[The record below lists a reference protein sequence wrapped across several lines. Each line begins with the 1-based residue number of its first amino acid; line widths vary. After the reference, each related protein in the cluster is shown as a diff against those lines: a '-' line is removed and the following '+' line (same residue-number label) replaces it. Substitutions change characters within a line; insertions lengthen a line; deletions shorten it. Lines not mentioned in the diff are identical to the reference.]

1 MSGTRNRVRVF
12 SLRPATSIRLRDRGK
27 GPAAPSPRFLAPAG
41 RINLPA
47 ADRLLALATAAGA
60 LVILLVVVLF
70 ACELAYRSYPAWA
83 RFGPG
88 FVTSAAWDPVRGEFG
103 ALPLVYGTLAS
114 SLVALAL
121 ALPLGLGSAIFL
133 AELAPAWLRNPLSF
147 AVELLAAV
155 PSVVYGLWGLF
166 VLVPWVR
173 THVQPFLGH
182 WLGWLPLFQ
191 GPPLGLGLLTA
202 GILLAIMVTPT
213 IAAIGREVLLAVPLH
228 QREAILALGATRW
241 ETIRLVLLP
250 YARAGLFGAVILA
263 LGRALGET
271 MAVTMVIGN
280 RHQITASLFEPAQT
294 IASALANEFAEAH
307 TALHMS
313 ALMAAALVLFLTT
326 LTVNVAARLLIRKV
340 ARGPEGMRYEC

>member
-1 MSGTRNRVRVF
+1 MRDRVQVF
-12 SLRPATSIRLRDRGK
+12 SLRPTPPELRGRRD
-27 GPAAPSPRFLAPAG
+27 GPVAPAPRFRPKAG
-41 RINLPA
+41 TAGHPA

-60 LVILLVVVLF
+60 LTIPLVVVLF
-70 ACELAYRSYPAWA
+70 ACELAYRSYPVWMRLGA
-83 RFGPG
+83 G
-88 FVTSAAWDPVRGEFG
+88 FVTGSAWDPVHEEFG
-103 ALPLVYGTLAS
+103 ALPLVYGTVAS

-121 ALPLGLGSAIFL
+121 ALPLGLGSAVFL

-173 THVQPFLGH
+173 THVQPFLGQ

-191 GPPLGLGLLTA
+191 GPPLGLGLLAA
-202 GILLAIMVTPT
+202 GMLLAIMITPT
-213 IAAIGREVLLAVPLH
+213 IAAIGREVLLSVPLH

-241 ETIRLVLLP
+241 ETIRLVLIP
-250 YARAGLFGAVILA
+250 YARPGLIGAVTLA

-280 RHQITASLFEPAQT
+280 RHQIAISLFQPAQT

-307 TALHMS
+307 SALHMS
-313 ALMAAALVLFLTT
+313 ALMAAALLLFLTT
-326 LTVNVAARLLIRKV
+326 LTVNVAARLLLKKI

>member
-1 MSGTRNRVRVF
+1 MAIRSSPYPPTVGPRGYLRGPAGHFLR
-12 SLRPATSIRLRDRGK
+12 LRP
-27 GPAAPSPRFLAPAG
+27 GPRAAPAG
-41 RINLPA
+41 RAP
-47 ADRLLALATAAGA
+47 ADRLLVLAAAAGA
-60 LVILLVVVLF
+60 LVILAVVALF
-70 ACELAYRSYPAWA
+70 ACELAYRSYPAWV

-88 FVTSAAWDPVRGEFG
+88 FVIGASWDPVHEQFG

-114 SLVALAL
+114 SLLALVL

-147 AVELLAAV
+147 MVELLAAV

-173 THVQPFLGH
+173 DYAQAFLGH
-182 WLGWLPLFQ
+182 HLGWLPLFQ
-191 GPPLGLGLLTA
+191 GPPLGLGLLAA
-202 GILLAIMVTPT
+202 GLLLAIMITPT
-213 IAAIGREVLLAVPLH
+213 ISAISREALLAVPFH
-228 QREAILALGATRW
+228 QREAMLALGATRW

-250 YARAGLFGAVILA
+250 YARPGLIGAVILA

-280 RHQITASLFEPAQT
+280 RNQITASLFEPAQT

-307 TALHMS
+307 SGIHMS
-313 ALMAAALVLFLTT
+313 ALMAAAFVLFLVT
-326 LTVNVAARLLIRKV
+326 LIVNIAARLLLRRV
-340 ARGPEGMRYEC
+340 AGGPEGIRYEC